1 MAPKRKAAA
10 AAAEPA
16 TEQISKLKKT
26 IDEGAE
32 ELLCP
37 ITQELPIDP
46 VTAEDGRVY
55 ERSAITEWLQ
65 QNDKSPHTNEPM
77 GKRLLPATQVKNLI
91 SGMVKSGAITGD
103 KAGAWT
109 KKLEEEK
116 QLEEMRQNAERGDL
130 GSMANLS
137 LWYRDGAYGLP
148 KNSAERYKWAKRAAA
163 LDGDAAH
170 HMGLNLLAQCYEQ
183 GAGVAQNKAHAI
195 SLFTQAAT
203 MGSDYACHHLADW
216 YAVGDDTLPQDLER
230 ATYWA
235 KKALDED
242 HVTYPNG
249 LGETL
254 KFECAEWAKGNF
266 DFFW

>member
-1 MAPKRKAAA
+1 MPRSFCAQSRRSCLSTRSPPKTG
-10 AAAEPA
+10 EC
-16 TEQISKLKKT
+16 T
-26 IDEGAE
+26 
-32 ELLCP
+32 
-37 ITQELPIDP
+37 
-46 VTAEDGRVY
+46 RVY
-55 ERSAITEWLQ
+55 ERSAIEEWLST
-65 QNDKSPHTNEPM
+65 NEKSPHTNEPM

-116 QLEEMRQNAERGDL
+116 QFEEMRQNAEGGDL

-203 MGSDYACHHLADW
+203 MGSDYACYHLADW
-216 YAVGDDTLPQDLER
+216 YAVGDDTLPHDLER
-230 ATYWA
+230 AT
-235 KKALDED
+235 
-242 HVTYPNG
+242 
-249 LGETL
+249 
-254 KFECAEWAKGNF
+254 
-266 DFFW
+266 

>member
-1 MAPKRKAAA
+1 MAPKRKSAAS
-10 AAAEPA
+10 AEPA

-65 QNDKSPHTNEPM
+65 QNEKSPHTNEPM
-77 GKRLLPATQVKNLI
+77 GKQLLPATQVKNLI
-91 SGMVKSGAITGD
+91 SGMVRSGAITGD

-109 KKLEEEK
+109 KKLEDEKEVEEA
-116 QLEEMRQNAERGDL
+116 RQKAERGDL
-130 GSMANLS
+130 MSMVHLAC
-137 LWYRDGAYGLP
+137 WYRDGTHGLP
-148 KNSAERYKWAKRAAA
+148 EDSAKRFKWAKRAAD
-163 LDGDAAH
+163 LDADRGH
-170 HMGLNLLAQCYEQ
+170 HLGLVLIAQCYEA
-183 GAGVAQNKAHAI
+183 GAGVAQNKVHAI

-203 MGSDYACHHLADW
+203 MGSIIACHHLADW
-216 YAVGDDTLPQDLER
+216 YAYGDDTLPQDLER

-235 KKALDED
+235 KKALDDD
-242 HVTYPNG
+242 HVKWPTGIPEA
-249 LGETL
+249 LIA
-254 KFECAEWAKGNF
+254 ECAEWANGNF
-266 DFFW
+266 AE

>member
-1 MAPKRKAAA
+1 MAPKRKAA

-65 QNDKSPHTNEPM
+65 QNEKSPHTNEPM
-77 GKRLLPATQVKNLI
+77 GKQLFPATQVKNLI

-109 KKLEEEK
+109 KKLEDEKEVEE
-116 QLEEMRQNAERGDL
+116 ERQKAERGDL
-130 GSMANLS
+130 ASMVHLAC
-137 LWYRDGAYGLP
+137 WYRDGTHGLP
-148 KNSAERYKWAKRAAA
+148 EDSAERFKWAKRAAG
-163 LDGDAAH
+163 LDGQRGHDL
-170 HMGLNLLAQCYEQ
+170 GLILLAQCYEA
-183 GAGVAQNKAHAI
+183 GAGVAQNKVHAI
-195 SLFTQAAT
+195 SLFTQSAT
-203 MGSDYACHHLADW
+203 MGLDQACHHLADW
-216 YAVGDDTLPQDLER
+216 YAYGDDTLPQDLER

-235 KKALDED
+235 KKALDEN
-242 HVTYPNG
+242 HVTRKCS
-249 LGETL
+249 LREAQRAQ
-254 KFECAEWAKGNF
+254 CADWAKGNF
-266 DFFW
+266 AD

>member
-16 TEQISKLKKT
+16 TEQISKLRKT

-116 QLEEMRQNAERGDL
+116 EVEEARQKAERGDL
-130 GSMANLS
+130 ASMVHLAC
-137 LWYRDGAYGLP
+137 WYRDGTGGLP
-148 KNSAERYKWAKRAAA
+148 KDSAERFKWAKRAAG
-163 LDGDAAH
+163 LDGKPGNDL
-170 HMGLNLLAQCYEQ
+170 GLILLAQCYEA
-183 GAGVAQNKAHAI
+183 GAGVAQNKVHAI
-195 SLFTQAAT
+195 SLCTQAAT
-203 MGSDYACHHLADW
+203 MGLAQACHHLADW
-216 YAVGDDTLPQDLER
+216 YAYGDDTLPQDLER

-235 KKALDED
+235 KKALDKD
-242 HVTYPNG
+242 HVKSQYSF
-249 LGETL
+249 LGAA
-254 KFECAEWAKGNF
+254 KKAECAEWAKGNF
-266 DFFW
+266 AG